1 MVFES
6 PEICDTMPKAIEVA
20 RSESPTPKETS
31 GLSHPEMGVFE
42 GTLEKGGVPLGVPIK
57 LRIVAGGGSGKVT

>member
-6 PEICDTMPKAIEVA
+6 PEICDT
-20 RSESPTPKETS
+20 ESPTPKETS

-42 GTLEKGGVPLGVPIK
+42 GTVKKGGVPLGVPIK
-57 LRIVAGGGSGKVT
+57 LRIVDEGGGSGKVP